1 MKKIMMLLCLLLI
14 VSVAGA
20 ESHVCA
26 PSGVVDMD
34 LNERWD
40 VCDCGKALNVTPHV
54 WMTDEWGDLQC
65 DTCGAQQFHWDDGS
79 LELCGVDAMGSVI
92 RQLGWNA
99 EGELVTNLSTMYEYD
114 AEGHVT
120 YAWYFEAGELYA
132 ESAFALDEDGYETEV
147 GTTVYYEDGS
157 MSYSEYNLKGDQTL
171 AAYYYAGA
179 LESLLRFD
187 YDYNAE
193 GVITR
198 MRTFSEDALME
209 EADYAVV
216 TVADETIHYPA
227 RLTVWYE
234 DDTRIVYVND
244 VNGDTIS
251 ENHYDAAGNLLQTL
265 EFTTEYDEEGN
276 LLRVTTTENGVLAR
290 VEEYAMDA
298 SGWTYCAVET
308 LYLEDGTTVVIRY
321 DENGEVIE

>member
-1 MKKIMMLLCLLLI
+1 M
-14 VSVAGA
+14 A
-20 ESHVCA
+20 
-26 PSGVVDMD
+26 
-34 LNERWD
+34 
-40 VCDCGKALNVTPHV
+40 
-54 WMTDEWGDLQC
+54 
-65 DTCGAQQFHWDDGS
+65 
-79 LELCGVDAMGSVI
+79 
-92 RQLGWNA
+92 
-99 EGELVTNLSTMYEYD
+99 
-114 AEGHVT
+114 
-120 YAWYFEAGELYA
+120 
-132 ESAFALDEDGYETEV
+132 
-147 GTTVYYEDGS
+147 
-157 MSYSEYNLKGDQTL
+157 YSEYNLMGDQTL

-198 MRTFSEDALME
+198 MRTFNDDALLE

-216 TVADETIHYPA
+216 TVEGETIHYPA

-244 VNGDTIS
+244 VNGDTLS
-251 ENHYDAAGNLLQTL
+251 ESCYDAAGNLLQAL

-276 LLRVTTTENGVLAR
+276 LLRVTVMENGVPAR

-298 SGWTYCAVET
+298 YGWTYCAVET